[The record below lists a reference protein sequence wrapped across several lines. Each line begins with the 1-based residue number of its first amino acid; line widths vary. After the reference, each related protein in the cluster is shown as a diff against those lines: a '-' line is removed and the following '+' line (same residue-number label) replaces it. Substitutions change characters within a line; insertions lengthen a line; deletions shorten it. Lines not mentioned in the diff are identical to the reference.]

1 MIPNVRK
8 GAEKIRLLLADDHP
22 QVREQLAA
30 RLRREPDFELTDVA
44 RNSRTTLR
52 SAIDQQPHV
61 LLIDPMMRDG
71 LGLATLRQLVAELP
85 DLAVVVLT
93 AIIDTTLEMQLQG
106 LGVRHI
112 MVKGVSTTE
121 LLAAL
126 RAAAVRPDEPAM

>member
-30 RLRREPDFELTDVA
+30 RLRREPDFELADVA

-52 SAIDQQPHV
+52 SAIDAKPHV

-71 LGLATLRQLVAELP
+71 LGLATLRQLVTELP

-93 AIIDTTLEMQLQG
+93 AIIDTTLEMQLRG

-121 LLAAL
+121 LLEAL
-126 RAAAVRPDEPAM
+126 RTAAAD